1 MNLVDLNKCDIKH
14 AQIELLKCCGST
26 KWVENILAAR
36 PYSSV
41 ANLFELAEK
50 IWLEL
55 SKDDYLEAFAAHPKI
70 GQSKIPEKAKNTEK
84 WTRKEQA
91 GMMSADAQT
100 KIELL
105 KESRNYEKKFGYIF
119 IVFATGKSAI
129 EMLDLLRLRM
139 ENSPEMELHIAA
151 QEQNKITNLRLKK
164 MLSDA

>member
-70 GQSKIPEKAKNTEK
+70 GQSKIPEKAKNTEN
-84 WTRKEQA
+84 WTQKEQA
-91 GMMSADAQT
+91 GMMSADVQT
-100 KIELL
+100 KLELV
-105 KESRNYEKKFGYIF
+105 KQNRKYEEKFGYIF
-119 IVFATGKSAI
+119 IVCATGKSASG
-129 EMLDLLRLRM
+129 MLELLRIRL
-139 ENSPEMELHIAA
+139 ENSSETELKIAA
-151 QEQNKITNLRLKK
+151 GEQMKITNLRLNK
-164 MLSDA
+164 MLRDA